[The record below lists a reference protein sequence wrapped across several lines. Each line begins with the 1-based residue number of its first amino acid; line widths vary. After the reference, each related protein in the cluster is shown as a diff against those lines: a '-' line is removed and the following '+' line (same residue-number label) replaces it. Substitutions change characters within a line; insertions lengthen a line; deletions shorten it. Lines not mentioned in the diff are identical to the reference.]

1 MTRRDYIALSTVL
14 RTVRGATPAA
24 QHEVLWVVGNRIADL
39 CEADNSRFDRSLF
52 LKASGFETYDLHH
65 EPR

>member
-14 RTVRGATPAA
+14 RTVRQESDTT
-24 QHEVLWVVGNRIADL
+24 QHEVLWVVTNRIADL
-39 CEADNSRFDRSLF
+39 CEADNPRFDRDRF